1 MPRFENSTKESFY
14 PDQSKTFYFSSL
26 ADEWVSEAEFCP
38 TRSVKISVLPETSKT
53 LIGEQLLP
61 RQDRRKQGRKTKR
74 VARNTDFFTPD
85 ELDAIKEEEEKE

>member
-1 MPRFENSTKESFY
+1 MNAITISIFDLNIVL
-14 PDQSKTFYFSSL
+14 FSV

-38 TRSVKISVLPETSKT
+38 TRSVKLSVLPEASKA

-74 VARNTDFFTPD
+74 VAHNTDFLTPD
-85 ELDAIKEEEEKE
+85 ELEAIKEEEEEK